1 MSGRS
6 LQLRAVV
13 ASALAILLALVVGG
27 AVVDVLVERN
37 VIRGNRGAGLQ
48 GRGDVNLVV
57 VPRGNDLNGNS
68 GGAVRGL
75 RLRG

>member
-27 AVVDVLVERN
+27 TVVDLLVARHN
-37 VIRGNRGAGLQ
+37 DLRGNTDG
-48 GRGDVNLVV
+48 
-57 VPRGNDLNGNS
+57 P
-68 GGAVRGL
+68 VRGL
-75 RLRG
+75 KLRG